1 MKQKIARYIER
12 NCSLS
17 QEFHYA
23 HPSTKISLNTIYNCH
38 FSGSQVWNIFSPGS
52 TQFEST
58 YNRSLKIMADLPYQT
73 HRYLMEPLAGT
84 RHMKIKLIKNYLD
97 FIKRIKTSSK
107 PVLRQLYSIASKD
120 VRTVTG
126 SNLRNILLL
135 TDLANIEQL
144 QPGSVDSIFYHKV
157 VEKETWRINM
167 MKELLDLK
175 HGNLI
180 IPDEWSS
187 DELDLILKF
196 VCTQ

>member
-1 MKQKIARYIER
+1 
-12 NCSLS
+12 
-17 QEFHYA
+17 
-23 HPSTKISLNTIYNCH
+23 
-38 FSGSQVWNIFSPGS
+38 
-52 TQFEST
+52 
-58 YNRSLKIMADLPYQT
+58 
-73 HRYLMEPLAGT
+73 MEPLAGT
-84 RHMKIKLIKNYLD
+84 RHMKIKLIKNYLG